1 MKTPKHL
8 PKLNTQ
14 PTKKPD
20 SDKPLTPERAKE
32 IIDEVW
38 SIKRFVNKSWNQG
51 IGLRTR
57 TI

>member
-14 PTKKPD
+14 TSKKPD

-38 SIKRFVNKSWNQG
+38 SARRLANGKYG
-51 IGLRTR
+51 EG
-57 TI
+57 

>member
-14 PTKKPD
+14 TTTKPD
-20 SDKPLTPERAKE
+20 PDKPLTPERAKE

-38 SIKRFVNKSWNQG
+38 SKKRFVKN
-51 IGLRTR
+51 
-57 TI
+57 

>member
-8 PKLNTQ
+8 PKLNAETSQ
-14 PTKKPD
+14 KPD

-38 SIKRFVNKSWNQG
+38 SKKRFVNGSSYPSLKRERS
-51 IGLRTR
+51 
-57 TI
+57 

>member
-14 PTKKPD
+14 TTTKPD
-20 SDKPLTPERAKE
+20 PAKPLTPERAKE

-38 SIKRFVNKSWNQG
+38 SKKRFVQDQPLLIIQKNN
-51 IGLRTR
+51 LL
-57 TI
+57 

>member
-1 MKTPKHL
+1 MNTPKHL

-38 SIKRFVNKSWNQG
+38 SKKRFVQDQPLSIIQKNN
-51 IGLRTR
+51 LL
-57 TI
+57 

>member
-1 MKTPKHL
+1 MNTPKHL

-20 SDKPLTPERAKE
+20 SDQPLTPERAKE

-38 SIKRFVNKSWNQG
+38 NTQRLPNG
-51 IGLRTR
+51 RYADY
-57 TI
+57 

>member
-20 SDKPLTPERAKE
+20 LDKPLTPERAKE

-38 SIKRFVNKSWNQG
+38 SKKRFANGFSYPSLKHERS
-51 IGLRTR
+51 
-57 TI
+57 

>member
-1 MKTPKHL
+1 MNTPKHL
-8 PKLNTQ
+8 PKLNPQ

-38 SIKRFVNKSWNQG
+38 SARRLSNGKDEDINP
-51 IGLRTR
+51 
-57 TI
+57 

>member
-1 MKTPKHL
+1 MKTPKHF

-14 PTKKPD
+14 TTKKPD

-38 SIKRFVNKSWNQG
+38 SKKRFVQDQPLSIIQKNN
-51 IGLRTR
+51 LL
-57 TI
+57 